1 VAGRTGV
8 ALVELYDAD
17 AAVPFPARKLV
28 NVATRG
34 VVGGGQGQ
42 LIAGF
47 VVGGTVPKRFL
58 IRGVGPALAAL
69 SPGLGALP
77 DPSLQV
83 VRTESRPTGVVDVLV
98 RENDSWDVGNPP
110 GLVATATA
118 AVGAFPLAPGGR
130 DAALLLTLPPGTYSA
145 QVGGPAG
152 ATGVALVEVY
162 EMP

>member
-1 VAGRTGV
+1 
-8 ALVELYDAD
+8 
-17 AAVPFPARKLV
+17 
-28 NVATRG
+28 
-34 VVGGGQGQ
+34 
-42 LIAGF
+42 
-47 VVGGTVPKRFL
+47 
-58 IRGVGPALAAL
+58 
-69 SPGLGALP
+69 
-77 DPSLQV
+77 